1 MAEETVDSSYSPL
14 LAKMLRVGEKDIPGL
29 SLAALGRAAMGANT
43 DEYDRAKTEVDNA
56 RASMTEALSA
66 RRTGVDPGMLA
77 LAQGFLAPTRTGSF
91 GESLGAA
98 AGNYATAQAADEQ
111 RIRDL
116 AKMRYELARQG
127 LGDEQAAATMGLN
140 VASKLT
146 PKLTAV
152 QQQVQAEGIDPTS
165 PAGVMRVKEITA
177 LAAATEDM
185 KTFAAQSGISPA
197 DPRFNT
203 AFQTYRQQEPLRK
216 IASVLG
222 VDLNTPIGLQAAQK
236 ALQQDEFRKNSP
248 ELAKVLDAM
257 GGDFTNSEDVAK
269 AAAYLAKLNALET
282 ESKEAQIKASG
293 ASTKASEAQTEM
305 APLDRQ
311 SKQLLITKAQ
321 AEIDL
326 LPLDA
331 ETKRLLLEEAKAK
344 VAMLPQ
350 DQALKAAQV
359 AKAEGEVAM
368 LPQDQALKA
377 AQVQKAQGEVSQL
390 GDEAA
395 LKKAQVA
402 KAQGEVSQLADD
414 AAIKK
419 AQAAKAKAE
428 AENVPLDRKAKEQ
441 GLLKGSLEIRELQA
455 KIADAARTGDATPLL
470 TAAKG
475 QGVPVGDVSRFKNM
489 TPKEIV
495 AQQTKEREAAEKYLL
510 EKVQPL
516 VNSVDDDITDL
527 KRALELSKKI
537 SSGVTYGMPVIGGAA
552 KVLSGDRAIINEFD
566 SLSALAAKQNRI
578 PGDSNVSNLDV
589 KMMQLGTFS
598 SDKEP
603 ITNQT
608 ILNFKIAQRER
619 DRDYYKYLNRYAAVN
634 GNIGAEA
641 QNHWRSYL
649 DANPITT
656 RDATNK
662 IIINPKRVTFEQYF
676 AAPRVQVDA
685 NGKEVKQ

>member
-1 MAEETVDSSYSPL
+1 MAEDTVDSSYSPL

-43 DEYDRAKTEVDNA
+43 DEYDKAKKDVDDA
-56 RASMTEALSA
+56 RLAMTEALSA
-66 RRTGVDPGMLA
+66 RRTGVDPSMLA

-91 GESLGAA
+91 GESLGNA
-98 AGNYATAQAADEQ
+98 AGSYATAQAADEQ

-127 LGDEQAAATMGLN
+127 LGDEQTAATMGLN

-165 PAGVMRVKEITA
+165 PAGIARVKEITS
-177 LAAATEDM
+177 LTAATEDM
-185 KTFAAQSGISPA
+185 KTFAASSGISPA
-197 DPRFNT
+197 DPKFNT
-203 AFQTYRQQEPLRK
+203 AYQTYRQQEPLRK

-222 VDLNTPIGLQAAQK
+222 VDLNTPIGIEAAQK
-236 ALQQDEFRKNSP
+236 ALQKEEFRKNSP

-257 GGDFTNSEDVAK
+257 RGDFTNPDDVAK
-269 AAAYLAKLNALET
+269 AAAYLEKLNTLET
-282 ESKEAQIKASG
+282 SSKEAQIKASE
-293 ASTKASEAQTEM
+293 ASTSASEATTAM
-305 APLDRQ
+305 APLEREA
-311 SKQLLITKAQ
+311 KQLLIQKSK

-331 ETKRLLLEEAKAK
+331 ETKQLLLEEAKAK

-359 AKAEGEVAM
+359 AKAQGEVAM

-377 AQVQKAQGEVSQL
+377 AQVAKAQAEAAMVP
-390 GDEAA
+390 DDAA

-428 AENVPLDRKAKEQ
+428 AENVPLDRQIKQ
-441 GLLKGSLEIRELQA
+441 QQLLKGGLEVKELQS
-455 KIADAARTGDATPLL
+455 KIADAARTGDTTPLL
-470 TAAKG
+470 AAAKG
-475 QGVPVGDVSRFKNM
+475 QGVPVGDMSRFRNM
-489 TPKEIV
+489 NAKEIV
-495 AQQTKEREAAEKYLL
+495 AQQIKEREAAEKYLL

-516 VNSVDDDITDL
+516 INTVDDDITDL

-537 SSGVTYGMPVIGGAA
+537 SSGVTYGLPGVGGVA

-603 ITNQT
+603 ITNKT
-608 ILNFKIAQRER
+608 IIEFKLAQRER
-619 DRDYYKYLNRYAAVN
+619 DREYYKYLNRYAAVN

-641 QNHWRSYL
+641 QTHWRSYL
-649 DANPITT
+649 EANPITT
-656 RDATNK
+656 RDPKGA
-662 IIINPKRVTFEQYF
+662 IIINPKRMTFEQYF

-685 NGKEVKQ
+685 NGKEVGK

>member
-1 MAEETVDSSYSPL
+1 MAEDTVDSSYSPL

-43 DEYDRAKTEVDNA
+43 DEYDVAKKNVDDA
-56 RASMTEALSA
+56 RLAMTEALSA
-66 RRTGVDPGMLA
+66 RRTGVDPSMLA

-91 GESLGAA
+91 GESLGNA
-98 AGNYATAQAADEQ
+98 AGSYATAQAADEQ

-127 LGDEQAAATMGLN
+127 LGDEQTAATMGLN

-165 PAGVMRVKEITA
+165 PAGIARVKEITS
-177 LAAATEDM
+177 LTAATEDM
-185 KTFAAQSGISPA
+185 KTFAASSGISPA
-197 DPRFNT
+197 DPKFNT
-203 AFQTYRQQEPLRK
+203 AYQTYRQQEPLRK

-222 VDLNTPIGLQAAQK
+222 VDLNTPIGIETAQK
-236 ALQQDEFRKNSP
+236 ALQKEEFRKNSP

-257 GGDFTNSEDVAK
+257 RGDFTNPEDVAK
-269 AAAYLAKLNALET
+269 AAAYLEKLNTLET
-282 ESKEAQIKASG
+282 SSKEAQIKASE
-293 ASTKASEAQTEM
+293 ASTSASEATTAM
-305 APLDRQ
+305 APLERQ
-311 SKQLLITKAQ
+311 AKELLIAKSK

-331 ETKRLLLEEAKAK
+331 ETKQLLLEEAKAK
-344 VAMLPQ
+344 VANLPL
-350 DQALKAAQV
+350 DQALKVAQV
-359 AKAEGEVAM
+359 KKAEAEAAM
-368 LPQDQALKA
+368 VPD
-377 AQVQKAQGEVSQL
+377 
-390 GDEAA
+390 DAA

-402 KAQGEVSQLADD
+402 EAQGKVAQIADD
-414 AAIKK
+414 AALKK
-419 AQAAKAKAE
+419 AQVLKAQEEAKNA
-428 AENVPLDRKAKEQ
+428 PLERQIKQ
-441 GLLKGSLEIRELQA
+441 QQLLKGNLEVKELQA
-455 KIADAARTGDATPLL
+455 KIADAARTGDTTPLL
-470 TAAKG
+470 AAAKG
-475 QGVPVGDVSRFKNM
+475 QGVPVGDMSRFRNM
-489 TPKEIV
+489 NAKEIV
-495 AQQTKEREAAEKYLL
+495 AQQIKEREAAEKYLL

-516 VNSVDDDITDL
+516 INTVDDDITDL

-537 SSGVTYGMPVIGGAA
+537 SSGVTYGLPGVGGVA

-603 ITNQT
+603 ITNKT
-608 ILNFKIAQRER
+608 IIEFKLAQRER
-619 DRDYYKYLNRYAAVN
+619 DREYYKYLNRYAAVN

-641 QNHWRSYL
+641 QTHWRSYL
-649 DANPITT
+649 EANPITT
-656 RDATNK
+656 RDANNK
-662 IIINPKRVTFEQYF
+662 IIINPKRMTFEQYF

-685 NGKEVKQ
+685 NGKEVGK

>member
-1 MAEETVDSSYSPL
+1 MAEDTVDSSYSPL

-165 PAGVMRVKEITA
+165 PAGVARVKEITS

-197 DPRFNT
+197 DPQFNT
-203 AFQTYRQQEPLRK
+203 AYQTYRQQEPLRK

-222 VDLNTPIGLQAAQK
+222 VDLNTPVGLQAAQK

-257 GGDFTNSEDVAK
+257 GGDFTNPDDVKK
-269 AAAYLAKLNALET
+269 AADYLNNINKLET

-390 GDEAA
+390 
-395 LKKAQVA
+395 
-402 KAQGEVSQLADD
+402 ADD

-428 AENVPLDRKAKEQ
+428 VENIPLDRQLKQ
-441 GLLKGSLEIRELQA
+441 QQLTKGSLEAKEIQNRISEAIRNNDPG
-455 KIADAARTGDATPLL
+455 KIIQIAS
-470 TAAKG
+470 G
-475 QGVPVGDVSRFKNM
+475 QGVPVADMSRYSNM
-489 TPKEIV
+489 TQKEVI
-495 AQQTKEREAAEKYLL
+495 AQRIKEREAADKHLTEKII
-510 EKVQPL
+510 PL
-516 VNSVDDDITDL
+516 VSTVDDDINDL
-527 KRALELSKKI
+527 KRALDLNKKI
-537 SSGVTYGMPVIGGAA
+537 STGVTYGIPVIGGAA
-552 KVLSGDRAIINEFD
+552 KVLSGDRAAISEFD
-566 SLSALAAKQNRI
+566 SLASQAAKQNRI

-589 KMMQLGTFS
+589 KMMALGAFS
-598 SDKEP
+598 SDKESS
-603 ITNQT
+603 TNDT
-608 ILNFKIAQRER
+608 IIRFKLAQRER
-619 DRDYYKYLNRYAAVN
+619 DRDYYNYLNKYAAVN
-634 GNIGAEA
+634 GNIGADA
-641 QNHWRSYL
+641 QMHWRKYL
-649 DANPITT
+649 EANPITT
-656 RDATNK
+656 RDNTGK
-662 IIINPKRVTFEQYF
+662 IIINPKRMPFEQYF
-676 AAPRVQVDA
+676 SAPRVQVDA
-685 NGKEVKQ
+685 NGKEVKP

>member
-1 MAEETVDSSYSPL
+1 MAEDTVDSSYSPL

-43 DEYDRAKTEVDNA
+43 DEYDVAKKNVDDA
-56 RASMTEALSA
+56 RLAMTEALSA
-66 RRTGVDPGMLA
+66 RRTGLDPGMLA

-91 GESLGAA
+91 GESLGTA
-98 AGNYATAQAADEQ
+98 AGNYATAQVADEQ

-165 PAGVMRVKEITA
+165 PAGIARVKEITS
-177 LAAATEDM
+177 LTAATEDM
-185 KTFAAQSGISPA
+185 KTFAAQSGINPA

-203 AFQTYRQQEPLRK
+203 AYQTYRQQEPLRK

-222 VDLNTPIGLQAAQK
+222 VDLNTPMGLQAAQK

-257 GGDFTNSEDVAK
+257 RGDFTNPDDVKK
-269 AAAYLAKLNALET
+269 AADYLDKINKLEA

-305 APLDRQ
+305 APLERQ
-311 SKQLLITKAQ
+311 AKQLLIAKAQ
-321 AEIDL
+321 AEVDL
-326 LPLDA
+326 LPVDA
-331 ETKRLLLEEAKAK
+331 ETKRLLLKKAEAEVAALPTDQALKAAQLAEAQGK
-344 VAMLPQ
+344 VSMLPQ

-359 AKAEGEVAM
+359 KKAEGEVA
-368 LPQDQALKA
+368 QIAD
-377 AQVQKAQGEVSQL
+377 
-390 GDEAA
+390 DAA
-395 LKKAQVA
+395 LKKAQVL
-402 KAQGEVSQLADD
+402 KAQED
-414 AAIKK
+414 AKNA
-419 AQAAKAKAE
+419 
-428 AENVPLDRKAKEQ
+428 PLDRKAKEQ
-441 GLLKGSLEIRELQA
+441 GLLKGSLEIKELQA
-455 KIADAARTGDATPLL
+455 KIADAARTGDTTPLL

-475 QGVPVGDVSRFKNM
+475 QGVPVGDMSRFRNM
-489 TPKEIV
+489 NAKEIV
-495 AQQTKEREAAEKYLL
+495 AQQIKEREAAEKYLL

-516 VNSVDDDITDL
+516 INTVDDDITDL

-537 SSGVTYGMPVIGGAA
+537 SSGVTYGLPGVGGVA

-603 ITNQT
+603 ITNKT
-608 ILNFKIAQRER
+608 IIEFKLAQRER
-619 DRDYYKYLNRYAAVN
+619 DREYYKYLNRYAAVN

-641 QNHWRSYL
+641 QTHWRSYL
-649 DANPITT
+649 EANPITT
-656 RDATNK
+656 RDPKGA
-662 IIINPKRVTFEQYF
+662 IIINPKRMSFEQYF

-685 NGKEVKQ
+685 NGKEVSK